1 MAEQIE
7 QELKQEAL
15 TVVQQAAMVRIVDQN
30 SYNLAA
36 ALLTEQII
44 PFRKRWKEYWETLR
58 KPAYAAYQAILDK
71 FNEGDR
77 PAENAEKQVKLA
89 ILGWDLEQDRIR
101 QELQRKAQEEAERK
115 EQEERLAAAVIAEE
129 SGATEEQ
136 VEEIVSAPVVVV
148 AASVEPTYQR
158 AAGISK
164 ARDNWKAKVT
174 DMKKLCAAVAKGL
187 VPADYVLPNESALNA
202 RAKADKN
209 TLNIP
214 GVVPYNDP
222 IISGRAK

>member
-187 VPADYVLPNESALNA
+187 VPADYVLPNESALND
-202 RAKADKN
+202 RAMADKN